1 MLGRAGRRPSRVI
14 TGMCTGE
21 ANAIDRVSNALFM
34 FRVLEFLQ
42 KP

>member
-1 MLGRAGRRPSRVI
+1 
-14 TGMCTGE
+14 MCTGE
-21 ANAIDRVSNALFM
+21 ANAIDRASNALFM